1 MSKVARII
9 VVGSINMDLVFR
21 THQLPRPGETRS
33 GHSFQQVPGGKGA
46 NQAVAAARLGAQVS
60 MVGRI
65 GDDGFSRT
73 LIEGLARESID
84 TSFVKVTPNCSSG
97 LAVIGVEDSGQNSIT
112 VIPGANGAVTPDDV
126 IAAEELFRSA
136 NVLLVQFEVP
146 LAAVQKAVELAHR
159 HGVKIILDPAP
170 SVNEVPADLLQV
182 EVVCPNETEAESLSG
197 QVVDSIETA
206 MSAVQQI
213 GSQGPQV
220 SIITLGSQGAV
231 VFDGKT
237 AEHVPPFAVNAVDTT
252 AAGDAFAAAFGIALA
267 EQMSVSEATR
277 FAAAA
282 GALATT
288 QHGAQP
294 AMPTRDALE
303 ALLRSR
309 HCGVDADFS
318 AFQT

>member
-21 THQLPRPGETRS
+21 THQLPRPGETRT

-46 NQAVAAARLGAQVS
+46 NQAVAVARLGAQVS

-65 GDDGFSRT
+65 GEDGFGRT
-73 LIEGLARESID
+73 LIEGLVEEGID
-84 TSFVKVTPNCSSG
+84 TKFVTVTPNCSSG
-97 LAVIGVEDSGQNSIT
+97 LAVIGVEDSGQNFIT
-112 VIPGANGAVTPDDV
+112 VIPGANGYVTSDDV
-126 IAAEELFRSA
+126 STAEELFPLA
-136 NVLLVQFEVP
+136 DVLLLQFEIP
-146 LAAVQKAVELAHR
+146 LPAVQKAIELAHR
-159 HGVKIILDPAP
+159 YGVKIILDPAP
-170 SVNEVPADLLQV
+170 SLKVVPADLLQV
-182 EVVCPNETEAESLSG
+182 DVICPNETEAESLCG

-206 MSAVQQI
+206 TSAVQQI
-213 GSQGPQV
+213 GRRGPRI
-220 SIITLGSQGAV
+220 SLITLGSRGAI

-237 AEHVPPFAVNAVDTT
+237 AEYVPPFAVNAVDTT

-267 EQMSVSEATR
+267 EQMPVSEATR

-294 AMPTRDALE
+294 AMPTRDAVE
-303 ALLRSR
+303 ALLQSM
-309 HCGVDADFS
+309 
-318 AFQT
+318 

>member
-1 MSKVARII
+1 MAKRARII

-21 THQLPRPGETRS
+21 TQQLPRPGETRT

-65 GDDGFSRT
+65 GDDGFGRT
-73 LIEGLARESID
+73 LINGLTEEGID

-112 VIPGANGAVTPDDV
+112 VIPGANGFVTPDDV
-126 IAAEELFRSA
+126 IAAEKLFPSA
-136 NVLLVQFEVP
+136 DVLLVQFEIP
-146 LAAVQKAVELAHR
+146 LPAVQKAVELAHR

-170 SVNEVPADLLQV
+170 SVSVVPCDLLHV
-182 EVVCPNETEAESLSG
+182 DVICPNETEAESLSG
-197 QVVDSIETA
+197 KVVDSIETA

-213 GSQGPQV
+213 GSRGPQV
-220 SIITLGSQGAV
+220 SLITLGSHGVV

-237 AEHVPPFAVNAVDTT
+237 SVHIPPFSVDAIDTT

-288 QHGAQP
+288 KHGAQP
-294 AMPTRDALE
+294 AMPTRDAVE
-303 ALLRSR
+303 AILR
-309 HCGVDADFS
+309 GL
-318 AFQT
+318 

>member
-1 MSKVARII
+1 MAKRARII

-21 THQLPRPGETRS
+21 THQLPRPGETRT

-46 NQAVAAARLGAQVS
+46 NQAVAAVRLGAKVS

-65 GDDGFSRT
+65 GDDGFGRT
-73 LIEGLARESID
+73 LIDGLNAEGID

-97 LAVIGVEDSGQNSIT
+97 LAVIGVEDSGQNCIT
-112 VIPGANGAVTPDDV
+112 VIPGANGFVTPDDV
-126 IAAEELFRSA
+126 IAAEELFPSA
-136 NVLLVQFEVP
+136 EVLLLQFEIP
-146 LAAVQKAVELAHR
+146 LPAVQKAVELAH
-159 HGVKIILDPAP
+159 HYGVKIILDPAP
-170 SVNEVPADLLQV
+170 SVRFAPADLLQV
-182 EVVCPNETEAESLSG
+182 DVICPNETEAESLSG
-197 QVVDSIETA
+197 QVVDSVETA

-213 GSQGPQV
+213 GSRGPQI
-220 SIITLGSQGAV
+220 SLITLGSEGVV

-237 AEHVPPFAVNAVDTT
+237 SEHVPPFSVDAVDTT

-282 GALATT
+282 GALATI

-294 AMPTRDALE
+294 AMPTRDAIE
-303 ALLRSR
+303 ALL
-309 HCGVDADFS
+309 
-318 AFQT
+318 